1 MNIINIKLSLVTLTL
16 FIPAAIWASDCN
28 PNAIIYTS
36 GTSIGISLGGNKGS
50 FNGSEQSSVNLPIE
64 TKNGF
69 GCYKKESG
77 ITVEVEKNKK
87 GLIQE
92 ITLSPL
98 KAKFENLPNARAV
111 QYLYYDENQ
120 ELTYKSR
127 YTLSAFICVEDKLV
141 SIENRRFTLIDLL
154 TESQKNNVTISTSFA
169 TGEAAKNLGAAKVTS
184 TEHTLFYA
192 LALQKGFKPK
202 ANCSSCEDIRV
213 PAIFRDSQTR
223 TLGEIAVS
231 LSDYY
236 SSLDQNLPFNPCD
249 AEFEKLLQ
257 DYRIENFQQNESLK
271 SLKVKKKWFSDK
283 LVLTPNLK

>member
-1 MNIINIKLSLVTLTL
+1 MNTLKIHKSSLIILTL
-16 FIPAAIWASDCN
+16 IGPSAFASDCN
-28 PNAIIYTS
+28 PNAIIYSS
-36 GTSIGISLGGNKGS
+36 GTSIGISIGGSGGS
-50 FNGSEQSSVNLPIE
+50 FGSAEKSSINMPIE

-69 GCYKKESG
+69 GCYKKQSG
-77 ITVEVEKNKK
+77 LSVEVEKNEK

-92 ITLSPL
+92 ITISPL
-98 KAKFENLPNARAV
+98 KAKFENLSNARAV
-111 QYLYYDENQ
+111 QYLYYDENK
-120 ELTYKSR
+120 ELAYKSR

-141 SIENRRFTLIDLL
+141 SVENRRFTLIDLL
-154 TESQKNNVTISTSFA
+154 TESKNNQFSVSTTFA
-169 TGEAAKNLGAAKVTS
+169 TGEAAKNLGANKAPS

-202 ANCSSCEDIRV
+202 SGCTSCDEIRV
-213 PAIFRDSQTR
+213 PSLFHDSQTK

-249 AEFEKLLQ
+249 AEFEKSLQ
-257 DYRIENFQQNESLK
+257 EYRIENFQQNESLK

-283 LVLTPNLK
+283 IVLTPNLK

>member
-1 MNIINIKLSLVTLTL
+1 MKTPKIEKFALVLLTL
-16 FIPAAIWASDCN
+16 FSSRAFAGDCN
-28 PNAIIYTS
+28 PNAIIYSS
-36 GTSIGISLGGNKGS
+36 GTSIGISIGGSGS
-50 FNGSEQSSVNLPIE
+50 SFGGREKSTINMPIE
-64 TKNGF
+64 TKNGL
-69 GCYKKESG
+69 GCYKKQSG
-77 ITVEVEKNKK
+77 LAVEVEKNEK

-92 ITLSPL
+92 ITISPL
-98 KAKFENLPNARAV
+98 KAKFENLSNARAV

-120 ELTYKSR
+120 ELAYKSR

-141 SIENRRFTLIDLL
+141 SVENRRFTLIDLL
-154 TESQKNNVTISTSFA
+154 TESKNNHISISTSFA
-169 TGEAAKNLGAAKVTS
+169 TGEAAKNLGANKTPS

-192 LALQKGFKPK
+192 LALQKGFKP
-202 ANCSSCEDIRV
+202 NSRCTSCEEIKV
-213 PAIFRDSQTR
+213 PSLFHDSQTK

-236 SSLDQNLPFNPCD
+236 SSMDQNLPFNPCD
-249 AEFEKLLQ
+249 AEFEKSLQ